1 MMKKTVAILLT
12 LTLMLTLFAA
22 CANGPA
28 STTDENVSAD
38 AASTDAA
45 APENTDATDEETP
58 QPSEQ
63 RAVKNPNFSD
73 LTDFSAGTL
82 DGGTFTAADFAG
94 RDLTVINIWATF
106 CGPCLSEMADLAA
119 FEKTLPENVRL
130 ITLCTDAHGQKDTVQ
145 SILDEAGYTGVT
157 LVSFDGDLNDLLND
171 VLYVPTTLFFDENG
185 VCVGTEMI
193 GAQDDFAAAYTEA
206 INNTLAL
213 LGKET
218 I

>member
-1 MMKKTVAILLT
+1 MKKVFAVVLSVL
-12 LTLMLTLFAA
+12 LMLTLFAA

-28 STTDENVSAD
+28 STTDENVS
-38 AASTDAA
+38 TDAVGT
-45 APENTDATDEETP
+45 ETDAATDEETP
-58 QPSEQ
+58 QPSGQ
-63 RAVKNPNFSD
+63 RAAKNPNFSD

-94 RDLTVINIWATF
+94 RDLTVVNIWATF

-157 LVSFDGDLNDLLND
+157 LVSFDGALNDLLNE
-171 VLYVPTTLFFDENG
+171 VMYVPTTLFFDENG

-206 INNTLAL
+206 INNTLTL